1 MLKTMIRM
9 GVDVNLTEDRPGEA
23 GVTPLHEACACGH
36 VEVVKMLMAAGSDD
50 TLKDGEGKTPAHYAL
65 KKKRIGGRELT
76 GQERADVLRE
86 LIHVDLPDEDGNTP
100 LLLLPDAGNIREL
113 LPIFIEKAADINHA
127 NRQGQTFMMLR
138 TNKDTVKELLLA
150 GADLHKADNHGNTAL
165 HYALKCGNAE
175 TACYLIRK
183 GADYNRVN
191 KEGMTPMQMAA
202 KAGYETV
209 LALMLNASP

>member
-1 MLKTMIRM
+1 
-9 GVDVNLTEDRPGEA
+9 
-23 GVTPLHEACACGH
+23 
-36 VEVVKMLMAAGSDD
+36 
-50 TLKDGEGKTPAHYAL
+50 
-65 KKKRIGGRELT
+65 
-76 GQERADVLRE
+76 
-86 LIHVDLPDEDGNTP
+86 
-100 LLLLPDAGNIREL
+100 
-113 LPIFIEKAADINHA
+113 
-127 NRQGQTFMMLR
+127 MMLR